1 VSSRR
6 SVSERHVA
14 IRVGGG
20 VDRYHGPVFSEVAK
34 ILTVTE
40 RGGVITVTSVDDAP
54 PLGGA

>member
-1 VSSRR
+1 
-6 SVSERHVA
+6 
-14 IRVGGG
+14 
-20 VDRYHGPVFSEVAK
+20 VFSEVAK